1 MPRENL
7 VRHFPLE
14 LALAAATAGAVAC
27 RDSNSLVGPDPT
39 VAATVTARTTTT
51 PVPTA
56 PATPTRAATTPTTA
70 GPAPSKTPPPS
81 ISISGTWSGTFA
93 TSDAVDC
100 APAVVALALPI
111 DQQGAA
117 FETALP
123 DLPCGF
129 SGILNATLIDGNVA
143 QGTAEISGTVMQT
156 GASGGAVSG
165 SLDPL
170 GIHLTIGALLHT
182 LPNHTIE
189 VHPGGQL
196 ELHR

>member
-1 MPRENL
+1 
-7 VRHFPLE
+7 
-14 LALAAATAGAVAC
+14 
-27 RDSNSLVGPDPT
+27 
-39 VAATVTARTTTT
+39 VTARATTT

-56 PATPTRAATTPTTA
+56 ATTPTLGAITPSTA
-70 GPAPSKTPPPS
+70 GPAPSKTPPPV
-81 ISISGTWSGTFA
+81 IPVSGTWSGTFA
-93 TSDAVDC
+93 TSDALDC

-117 FETALP
+117 FETTLP
-123 DLPCGF
+123 ELPCGF
-129 SGILNATLIDGNVA
+129 SGILNATLIDVNVA
-143 QGTAEISGTVMQT
+143 QGTAEISGTVMQN

-170 GIHLTIGALLHT
+170 GIHLKIGALLHP
-182 LPNHTIE
+182 LPDHTIE